1 MFPIFETAGSALTTH
16 RIWMNAIADNLAN
29 INTVTSTSD
38 AAYQE
43 RFIIAQELP
52 GSPDN
57 PVGVG
62 GGVAPVRVEYGNAE
76 GLVYYDPQHPLA
88 DEQGLEWI
96 RHVPEVS
103 VEEFIEGEEL
113 TFDTICA
120 DGEILFENVAWYRPN
135 PLVSRLNPWINP
147 QAICLRDLEVP
158 DLRKGREM
166 GREVIAALGFE
177 SGFTH
182 MEWFLTSSGEA
193 VFGEIGGRPPG
204 GRLVHGMNDAA
215 DVDTFRGWAEAVT
228 HGRFSQDGSKKHN
241 AAVIFKRAEGEGTI
255 RRVEGLESLLGRY
268 GQFVSVLD
276 LVQVGQPKRDYR
288 KVIVGDGW
296 IVVRHPNLDVTIEM
310 ADAFSNQLRLY
321 AS

>member
-1 MFPIFETAGSALTTH
+1 
-16 RIWMNAIADNLAN
+16 
-29 INTVTSTSD
+29 
-38 AAYQE
+38 
-43 RFIIAQELP
+43 
-52 GSPDN
+52 
-57 PVGVG
+57 
-62 GGVAPVRVEYGNAE
+62 
-76 GLVYYDPQHPLA
+76 
-88 DEQGLEWI
+88 
-96 RHVPEVS
+96 

-204 GRLVHGMNDAA
+204 GRLVHGMNYAA